1 MKAAVRSTYGS
12 PAVLHIQEVAMP
24 APRSHEV
31 LVKVYATTVN
41 RTDCGIL
48 WGHPYLV
55 RLFTGLRKPRASVT
69 GSDFA
74 GMIEAVGAGV
84 TAFKVGDKVMGFE
97 GMRGCG
103 SHAHYLTIPETRA
116 IMTIPEGLTYEEAA
130 ACLEGAFY
138 AASGIRY
145 LKPKEGQKALVNGAT
160 GAIGSATVQILKTYG
175 VQVTAVCRGEHAELV
190 RSLGADRIID
200 YTREDFTKDNEQYDY
215 VFDSVGKSTF
225 KRCKHLLKRRGIY
238 TSTDGFENLYLQLF
252 NFLRGGKRVVFL
264 PPNDTLGGLHFIKT
278 LIERGSFRPVIDR
291 QYPLERI
298 ADAYTYVAE
307 GKKIGNVIIAMN

>member
-1 MKAAVRSTYGS
+1 
-12 PAVLHIQEVAMP
+12 
-24 APRSHEV
+24 
-31 LVKVYATTVN
+31 
-41 RTDCGIL
+41 
-48 WGHPYLV
+48 
-55 RLFTGLRKPRASVT
+55 
-69 GSDFA
+69 
-74 GMIEAVGAGV
+74 MIEAVGAGV

-190 RSLGADRIID
+190 RSLGADRVID

-264 PPNDTLGGLHFIKT
+264 PPNDILGGLHFIKA

-291 QYPLERI
+291 QYPLESI
-298 ADAYTYVAE
+298 ADAYAYVAQ